1 MEIIKPD
8 ININFV
14 KKMWIGVVAS
24 WTMILIGIGSIMW
37 HGGLNY
43 GIDFKGGTLVEL
55 KFNAPAD
62 ISKIRQSL
70 KEINLGDS
78 VIQEYGSPDEIM
90 IRLEKSSEGK
100 GSVADLVTESLQKS
114 YGKDAFAVQR
124 VEEVGPQVGRDLQL
138 KALKALAFSLVAL
151 LIYITF
157 RFEFRFAL
165 GATLATIHDVLIT
178 IGVFSL
184 LNKEFNLPIIA
195 ALLTIV
201 GYSLNDT
208 IVVCDRI
215 RERMKLKKKE
225 TFDETINQ
233 SINQTLSRTILT
245 SLTVFIVVVILFFLG
260 GEVIHDFAFA
270 MIVGVVV
277 GTYSSIFVAT
287 PVVVFLDRFVKPA
300 KAKA

>member
-270 MIVGVVV
+270 LIVGVVV

>member
-1 MEIIKPD
+1 MEIIRPD

-14 KKMWIGVVAS
+14 KYMWICIAIS
-24 WTMILIGIGSIMW
+24 LAIILTGIGSIVM
-37 HGGLNY
+37 HKGLNY
-43 GIDFKGGTLVEL
+43 GVDFAGGTMVQL
-55 KFNAPAD
+55 KFKAPAD
-62 ISKIRQSL
+62 IQKIREGL
-70 KEINLGDS
+70 KKINLGDS

-90 IRLEKSSEGK
+90 IRLQKSSEGK
-100 GSVADLVTESLQKS
+100 ASIADLVTEELQNSL
-114 YGKDAFAVQR
+114 GKDAFSVDR
-124 VEEVGPQVGRDLQL
+124 VEEVGPQVGRDLQF
-138 KALKALAFSLVAL
+138 KALKALVFSMVAL
-151 LIYITF
+151 LIYISF

-165 GATLATIHDVLIT
+165 GAIVALVHDVLIT

-215 RERMKLKKKE
+215 RERMNLKRKE
-225 TFDETINQ
+225 SFEETINQ
-233 SINQTLSRTILT
+233 SINQTLSRTILI
-245 SLTVFIVVVILFFLG
+245 SFTVFVVVTILFFFG

-277 GTYSSIFVAT
+277 GTYSTIFIASPIVLL
-287 PVVVFLDRFVKPA
+287 FQRFVKPA
-300 KAKA
+300 KA